1 MSRCFPY
8 PPPGY
13 TVRRS
18 DEEAALIESIKLQK
32 EREKALQLQK
42 EREKALKLQKER
54 EKAERKEEKKREKKE
69 RKKERKEKEKQNLSD
84 SAQRDKS
91 HKKDNSEFKDG
102 CIEKK
107 RSSESET
114 LEKSNLTVEYGQPV
128 CSQNPNNSSDSTQ
141 NSNKRKRHSSPPNV
155 TRSHGNVIRI
165 RLPSQKHMD
174 CDSSSQNQQICSTS
188 GRTDLPVQRKCE
200 TASSAGADNICSTS
214 QQTQNAVKSVS
225 AASRPK
231 RVEKPMH
238 KDALQFRN
246 LIENW
251 VPSSSNDL
259 GDDDQDWLFKRRKH
273 DNTNAAK
280 KPIASS
286 TMLCGSSALLLPRAQ
301 YLQDADIFALPFTI
315 PF

>member
-18 DEEAALIESIKLQK
+18 DEEAALIESIK
-32 EREKALQLQK
+32 
-42 EREKALKLQKER
+42 
-54 EKAERKEEKKREKKE
+54 
-69 RKKERKEKEKQNLSD
+69 
-84 SAQRDKS
+84 RDKS

-214 QQTQNAVKSVS
+214 QQTQNAVEKSVS
-225 AASRPK
+225 ATSRPK

>member
-18 DEEAALIESIKLQK
+18 DEEAALIESIKDLYVSPCYAGFDPL
-32 EREKALQLQK
+32 ALNSKSLV
-42 EREKALKLQKER
+42 L
-54 EKAERKEEKKREKKE
+54 
-69 RKKERKEKEKQNLSD
+69 
-84 SAQRDKS
+84 RDKS

-102 CIEKK
+102 CIDKK

-114 LEKSNLTVEYGQPV
+114 LEKSNLTVEYGQAV

-174 CDSSSQNQQICSTS
+174 YDSSSQNQHICSTS

-214 QQTQNAVKSVS
+214 QQTQNVVEKSVS

-251 VPSSSNDL
+251 VPSSSNDP

-280 KPIASS
+280 KPIASTT

>member
-18 DEEAALIESIKLQK
+18 NEEAALIESIKLQK
-32 EREKALQLQK
+32 EREKA
-42 EREKALKLQKER
+42 
-54 EKAERKEEKKREKKE
+54 KAERKEEKKREKREKREKKE
-69 RKKERKEKEKQNLSD
+69 RKKERKEKEQQNLSDSAQRDKSHKKGD

-102 CIEKK
+102 CIDKK
-107 RSSESET
+107 RPSESEQ
-114 LEKSNLTVEYGQPV
+114 LERSNLTVEYGQAV
-128 CSQNPNNSSDSTQ
+128 CSQNPNTSSDSTQ
-141 NSNKRKRHSSPPNV
+141 NSNKRKRHLSPPNV

-165 RLPSQKHMD
+165 RLPSQKQMD
-174 CDSSSQNQQICSTS
+174 YDSSAQNQQICSTS
-188 GRTDLPVQRKCE
+188 GRLDLPVQRKCE

-214 QQTQNAVKSVS
+214 QQAQNAVETHVS

-238 KDALQFRN
+238 KDELQFRN

-251 VPSSSNDL
+251 VPSSLNDL

-273 DNTNAAK
+273 DDTNAK
-280 KPIASS
+280 KAIAS
-286 TMLCGSSALLLPRAQ
+286 TAMLCGSAALWPRAQ
-301 YLQDADIFALPFTI
+301 YLQDADIFALPYTI

>member
-18 DEEAALIESIKLQK
+18 NEEAALIESIKLQK
-32 EREKALQLQK
+32 EREKA
-42 EREKALKLQKER
+42 
-54 EKAERKEEKKREKKE
+54 KAERKEEKKREKREKREKKE
-69 RKKERKEKEKQNLSD
+69 RKKERKEKEQQNLSD
-84 SAQRDKS
+84 SAQRYKS

-102 CIEKK
+102 CIDKK
-107 RSSESET
+107 RPSESEQ
-114 LEKSNLTVEYGQPV
+114 LERSNLTVEYGQAV
-128 CSQNPNNSSDSTQ
+128 CSQNPNTSSDSTQ
-141 NSNKRKRHSSPPNV
+141 NSNKRKRHLSPPNV

-165 RLPSQKHMD
+165 RLPSQKQMD
-174 CDSSSQNQQICSTS
+174 YDSSAQNQQICSTS
-188 GRTDLPVQRKCE
+188 GRLDLPVQRKCE

-214 QQTQNAVKSVS
+214 QQAQNAVETHVS

-238 KDALQFRN
+238 KDELQFRN

-251 VPSSSNDL
+251 VPSSLNDL

-273 DNTNAAK
+273 DDTNAK
-280 KPIASS
+280 KAIAS
-286 TMLCGSSALLLPRAQ
+286 TAMLCGSAALWPRAQ
-301 YLQDADIFALPFTI
+301 YLQDADIFALPYTI